1 MSSLTAVVTGAS
13 SGIGAATVKRLISLN
28 WNVIMISRSTNK
40 MEKVA
45 KSCIQ
50 DDNERQKRIKI
61 ISFDLSK
68 PELIE
73 NKLLPSIR
81 EYTNNGAIDLLVNNA
96 GGGITPSDVKNCSL
110 KNWNLVLNLNLT
122 SPFLLIKCLRN
133 DLIKSK
139 YPSSIINIG
148 SVSGNYPEIYNVN
161 YSVAKRGLQM
171 LNKSYALYYSKYKIR
186 VNNIEPGYIDTPIQ
200 ANRRTQKQYEESN
213 KYMKSICP
221 IGRNGETKDI
231 VDAIMFLSDSNKS
244 GFITGQ
250 NIVIDGGLTLPLVHT
265 VRKSKM

>member
-1 MSSLTAVVTGAS
+1 
-13 SGIGAATVKRLISLN
+13 
-28 WNVIMISRSTNK
+28 

-171 LNKSYALYYSKYKIR
+171 LTTSYALYYGKYDIR
-186 VNNIEPGYIDTPIQ
+186 VNTIECGYILTPAHTRIYGKDNIN
-200 ANRRTQKQYEESN
+200 AVNDGVAAITPLGK
-213 KYMKSICP
+213 
-221 IGRNGETKDI
+221 IGQTKDI
-231 VDAIMFLSDSNKS
+231 VNAILYLSDPDKGS
-244 GFITGQ
+244 FITGQ
-250 NIVIDGGLTLPLVHT
+250 NIVVDGGLALPLVHT
-265 VRKSKM
+265 PRPKAKI